1 MSETSKFIDAVKKY
15 YSDDKNTLDFYSE
28 LFREMEQKDLLDSN
42 FISQMNN
49 NENSRQRLSELLMF
63 KYCLTSSVGAI
74 SSEDSG
80 PDIKFNFNDRKVNIE
95 VVTPFITKQEE
106 ASWSVFEFSLT
117 ESKGY
122 KRSQNISSID
132 TLHPRITGSLKEKLI
147 KYKKYFAANKVNDD
161 DINIICINV
170 GFIENIDCVDFP
182 NLKNLFY
189 KQEIIRPER
198 NSEGGISL
206 SIEKHDFIVKKDN
219 GEAFRTS
226 YIDNEEEC
234 LHIDGVW
241 LINCNERSF
250 KEIKKFKYDDFKIY
264 ENVIYQKSNSKIP
277 DELLTSL
284 SINKPKRVCV

>member
-15 YSDDKNTLDFYSE
+15 YSDDKNTLDFYSG

-106 ASWSVFEFSLT
+106 VSWGVFEFSLT
-117 ESKGY
+117 ESKCY
-122 KRSQNISSID
+122 ERSQNIPTID

-147 KYKKYFAANKVNDD
+147 KYKKYFAA
-161 DINIICINV
+161 
-170 GFIENIDCVDFP
+170 
-182 NLKNLFY
+182 
-189 KQEIIRPER
+189 
-198 NSEGGISL
+198 
-206 SIEKHDFIVKKDN
+206 
-219 GEAFRTS
+219 
-226 YIDNEEEC
+226 
-234 LHIDGVW
+234 
-241 LINCNERSF
+241 
-250 KEIKKFKYDDFKIY
+250 
-264 ENVIYQKSNSKIP
+264 
-277 DELLTSL
+277 
-284 SINKPKRVCV
+284 